1 MCSESVGYLNVAAME
16 ELTLTTPSILFSAI
30 SLIML
35 AYTNRP
41 STMTKLQLDNLRKRL
56 YLARSMQIYGVIS
69 LLLCVVCT
77 FFIYIGLQTLA
88 VYTFGIAL
96 LLLVISLGISVR
108 EILISVKALE
118 YRLDNVEAGKEQE

>member
-1 MCSESVGYLNVAAME
+1 MGFN
-16 ELTLTTPSILFSAI
+16 
-30 SLIML
+30 
-35 AYTNRP
+35 
-41 STMTKLQLDNLRKRL
+41 
-56 YLARSMQIYGVIS
+56 
-69 LLLCVVCT
+69 